1 MKIGAIVRHLE
12 DLAPPSYQESYDNAG
27 LIVGNNSWECTGVL
41 LTLDSTEAVV
51 DEAIAK
57 GLNLIVAHHPIV
69 FSGLKR
75 FTGQNYVERTVIKAI
90 KNDIAIYAIHTNLD
104 NMHTGVSAKICEK
117 LGLVNLRVLAPKTQL
132 LHKLIFYVPVDAAEQ
147 VRKAV
152 FKAGAGQI
160 GNYENCSFNVDGTGT
175 FKATEGANPT
185 QGTIGSLEQP
195 KETRIELVYPKHL
208 KGRVIAAMKAAH
220 PYEEVAHEIIAIE
233 NALQTVGSGM
243 IGELPEEMP
252 EMEFLKHTKSSMQTA
267 CVKYTRL
274 LGKSVKKVAVCGGSG
289 GFLLRDAIGSKAD
302 VFITSDYKYH
312 EFFDANG
319 RIVIADIGHF
329 ESEQFTAELLSAHL
343 IEKLGNFAV
352 AFSETRTNPVN
363 YLT

>member
-1 MKIGAIVRHLE
+1 MKIGAIVQHLE
-12 DLAPPSYQESYDNAG
+12 NLAPPSFQESYDNAG
-27 LIVGNNSWECTGVL
+27 LIVGSNSWECTGVL
-41 LTLDSTEAVV
+41 LTLDSTEEVI
-51 DEAIAK
+51 DEAIEK
-57 GLNLIVAHHPIV
+57 GLNLVVAHHPIV

-75 FTGQNYVERTVIKAI
+75 FTGRNYVERTVIKAI

-104 NMHTGVSAKICEK
+104 NMNNGVSAKICEK
-117 LGLVNLRVLAPKTQL
+117 LGLVNVRVLAPKTQL
-132 LHKLIFYVPVDAAEQ
+132 LHKLIYYVPVDAAEP

-152 FKAGAGQI
+152 FEAGAGKI
-160 GNYENCSFNVDGTGT
+160 GHYDCCSFNVEGTGT
-175 FKATEGANPT
+175 YRPGEGANPT
-185 QGTIGSLEQP
+185 QGTIGELEQT
-195 KETRIELVYPKHL
+195 KEMRVELLYPKHL
-208 KGRVIAAMKAAH
+208 KGRVIAAMKRAH

-243 IGELPEEMP
+243 IGELPQEMP
-252 EMEFLKHTKSSMQTA
+252 EMDFLKQVKSSMQTA
-267 CVKYTRL
+267 CVKYTKL
-274 LGKSVKKVAVCGGSG
+274 LEKPVKRVAVCGGAG
-289 GFLLRDAIGSKAD
+289 GFLLRNAIGSKAD

-343 IEKLGNFAV
+343 TEKLGNFAV
-352 AFSETRTNPVN
+352 VFSETRTNPVN